1 MESINAQQNNV
12 QVSKVQAE
20 TQAKPSFTANPNKP
34 EQIADGDNKLRN
46 VLLGLGVISAA
57 GLGIY
62 ALKTGKLDK
71 LKNFFSKKVYVDSAG
86 EKFKNLPK
94 FDPKNA
100 APGKYVDSSGN
111 IITIDKYG
119 TSIVD
124 LKNGTYQ
131 VANGGVTKV
140 YDATKTAPTR
150 ALATV
155 SKNTGITKSSVGA
168 AQRNVVVSGGVSE
181 AEKASVDRINK
192 LISDFYAAPSKQKY
206 RVLAKLLHSDK
217 TLSLPKDVR
226 ASLDEAFK
234 NLTMYKRENTAYIL

>member
-71 LKNFFSKKVYVDSAG
+71 LKNFFSKKV
-86 EKFKNLPK
+86 
-94 FDPKNA
+94 
-100 APGKYVDSSGN
+100 YVDSSGN